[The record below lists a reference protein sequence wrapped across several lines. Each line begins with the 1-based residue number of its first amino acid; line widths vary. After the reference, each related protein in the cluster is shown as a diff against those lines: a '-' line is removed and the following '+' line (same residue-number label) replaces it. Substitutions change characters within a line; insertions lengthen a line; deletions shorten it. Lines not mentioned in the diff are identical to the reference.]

1 MPSTT
6 SNACGACPSVHYCSL
21 NTDFPGAFFP
31 ASSQWN
37 AQKFALFYWRQY
49 ACENILPV
57 SGLPS
62 PKCAMPFPFHGLELL
77 APACSVPQIT
87 PQSSHH
93 QAFLTQIL
101 LPSASAA
108 MGVPFSGLSLH
119 FLWLPYF
126 LKPPGKNPLL
136 LPCHLLYSM
145 FLIPTSS
152 FLFLIIPIRSDS

>member
-1 MPSTT
+1 MSSIA
-6 SNACGACPSVHYCSL
+6 SNGCGACPFIQYCSL
-21 NTDFPGAFFP
+21 NTNFSGSFFP
-31 ASSQWN
+31 AISQWN
-37 AQKFALFYWRQY
+37 AHKFALFYWRQY
-49 ACENILPV
+49 SCENILPV
-57 SGLPS
+57 SGLPF
-62 PKCAMPFPFHGLELL
+62 PKCAMPFRFHDLELL
-77 APACSVPQIT
+77 APACSVLQIT

-101 LPSASAA
+101 LPSVSAA
-108 MGVPFSGLSLH
+108 MGVPFSGLGLH

-126 LKPPGKNPLL
+126 LKPRGKNPLL